1 MAILARV
8 VRGVKARE
16 RRVIPGHVEPR
27 DLGAKVEHLEVR
39 EGRVV
44 DGETGH
50 EGAIDGDGRDSTCDG
65 LVGPGVGLAC
75 CVVCGASISPMGR
88 GWT

>member
-16 RRVIPGHVEPR
+16 RRVIPGHIEPR
-27 DLGAKVEHLEVR
+27 NLGTKVEHLEVR

-44 DGETGH
+44 DGETDH
-50 EGAIDGDGRDSTCDG
+50 KGAVDGDGRDGTCDG

-75 CVVCGASISPMGR
+75 CIVCGASRSPMGCE
-88 GWT
+88 

>member
-1 MAILARV
+1 MAILARI

-16 RRVIPGHVEPR
+16 RRIIPGHVEPR

-44 DGETGH
+44 DGETVH
-50 EGAIDGDGRDSTCDG
+50 KGAVDSDGGDGTCDG
-65 LVGPGVGLAC
+65 LVGSRVRLAC
-75 CVVCGASISPMGR
+75 GVVRGASRSPMGR
-88 GWT
+88 E